1 MSWLEFL
8 KLEKVWG
15 IFMPLIAEPLKD
27 FENSS
32 EDYFEKLE
40 FDYDRF
46 DRHPNLEY
54 DDQEPDEDGLGFS
67 SYHVLEW

>member
-1 MSWLEFL
+1 MS
-8 KLEKVWG
+8 
-15 IFMPLIAEPLKD
+15 LIAEPLEG

-32 EDYFEKLE
+32 EDYSFEEPE

-54 DDQEPDEDGLGFS
+54 DDQEPDEDGLTFS